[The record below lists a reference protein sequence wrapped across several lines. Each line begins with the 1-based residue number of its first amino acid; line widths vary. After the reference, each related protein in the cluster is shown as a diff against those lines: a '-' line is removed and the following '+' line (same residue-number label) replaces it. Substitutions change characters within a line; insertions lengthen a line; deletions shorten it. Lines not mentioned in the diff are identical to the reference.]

1 MSDITNAH
9 KKSATEDKSGEVKR
23 SGTAVTASEKTKS
36 NIIGSNSGYKESEN
50 VLQVVALDIEN
61 QFTFLQSICFK

>member
-23 SGTAVTASEKTKS
+23 SGTAVTTSEKTKS
-36 NIIGSNSGYKESEN
+36 NIIESYKESEN